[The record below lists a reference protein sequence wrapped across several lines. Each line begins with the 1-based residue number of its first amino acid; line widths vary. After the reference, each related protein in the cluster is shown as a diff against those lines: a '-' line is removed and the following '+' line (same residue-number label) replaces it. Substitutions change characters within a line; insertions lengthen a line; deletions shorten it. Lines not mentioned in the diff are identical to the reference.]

1 MTDIPALE
9 AQLYMQ
15 VARRLPVT
23 LARGEGTR
31 VWDTDGKEYLDFVAG
46 ISTCTF
52 GHADPG
58 LVAAITEQAS
68 KLIHTSNIFY
78 TEPQIELAQLLI
90 DNSPLDRVF
99 FSNSGTE
106 AVEGALKL
114 ARKWG
119 RTRRDGAYEIIATN
133 NGFHGRTMGAVTATG
148 TAAYREPFEPLV
160 GGIVHVDFDDVEAI
174 QAATTAQT
182 AAVLLEPIQ
191 AEGGINVPG
200 EGYLRGVRT
209 WCDEQNL
216 LLILD
221 EVQVG
226 MGRTGTLW
234 AHEQAGIEPDIM
246 TSAKGLGGGV
256 PVSALLAKEHAAV
269 FEPGDHGTTF
279 GGQPLA
285 TAAAAYVAR
294 RVIEGNTL
302 QNVRA
307 RGDQA
312 TSRLAGLG
320 EQHAVVQGVRGR
332 GLLLGLE
339 LAEPIAGDVVMAALR
354 RGALLN
360 PVRPNVVRL
369 MPPLNVSAEEVDRCV
384 DIIDAALTEVTA

>member
-1 MTDIPALE
+1 MTDTQTLE
-9 AQLYMQ
+9 AQLFMQ

-23 LARGEGTR
+23 LVRGQGTR
-31 VWDTDGKEYLDFVAG
+31 VWDVDGKEYLDFVAG

-58 LVAAITEQAS
+58 VVAAITEQAG

-99 FSNSGTE
+99 FSNSGSE
-106 AVEGALKL
+106 AVEGAMKL

-119 RTRRDGAYEIIATN
+119 RVHRDGAYEIIATH

-160 GGIVHVDFDDVEAI
+160 PGILHVDFDDVEAI
-174 QAATTAQT
+174 QAATTPQT
-182 AAVLLEPIQ
+182 VAVLLEPIQ
-191 AEGGINVPG
+191 AEGGIIVPG
-200 EGYLRGVRT
+200 DGYLRGIRK
-209 WCDEQNL
+209 WCDEQNI

-246 TSAKGLGGGV
+246 TSAKALGGGV
-256 PVSALLAKEHAAV
+256 PISAVLAKEHAAA

-279 GGQPLA
+279 GGQPLT
-285 TAAAAYVAR
+285 TAVAAHVVR
-294 RVIEGNTL
+294 RVIEGDTL
-302 QNVRA
+302 QNVRE
-307 RGDQA
+307 RGAQA
-312 TSRLAGLG
+312 TSRLTALG
-320 EQHAVVQGVRGR
+320 EKHAAVRGVR
-332 GLLLGLE
+332 
-339 LAEPIAGDVVMAALR
+339 
-354 RGALLN
+354 
-360 PVRPNVVRL
+360 
-369 MPPLNVSAEEVDRCV
+369 
-384 DIIDAALTEVTA
+384 

>member
-1 MTDIPALE
+1 MTDTQTLE
-9 AQLYMQ
+9 AQLFMQ

-23 LARGEGTR
+23 LVRGQGTR
-31 VWDTDGKEYLDFVAG
+31 VWDVDGKEYLDFVAG

-58 LVAAITEQAS
+58 VVAAITEQAG

-99 FSNSGTE
+99 FSNSGSE
-106 AVEGALKL
+106 AVEGAMKL

-119 RTRRDGAYEIIATN
+119 RVHRDGAYEIIATH

-160 GGIVHVDFDDVEAI
+160 PGILHVDFDDVEAI
-174 QAATTAQT
+174 QAATTPQT
-182 AAVLLEPIQ
+182 VAVLLEPIQ
-191 AEGGINVPG
+191 AEGGIIVPG
-200 EGYLRGVRT
+200 DGYLRGIRK
-209 WCDEQNL
+209 WCDEQNI

-246 TSAKGLGGGV
+246 TSAKALGGGV
-256 PVSALLAKEHAAV
+256 PISAVLAKEHAAA

-279 GGQPLA
+279 GGQPLT
-285 TAAAAYVAR
+285 TAVAAHVVR
-294 RVIEGNTL
+294 RVIEGDTL
-302 QNVRA
+302 QNVRE
-307 RGDQA
+307 RGAQA
-312 TSRLAGLG
+312 TSRLTALG
-320 EQHAVVQGVRGR
+320 EKHAAVRGVRGR

-339 LAEPIAGDVVMAALR
+339 LAEPIAVDVVMAALR
-354 RGALLN
+354 GGALLN
-360 PVRPNVVRL
+360 AVRPDVVRL